1 MRFYRALLRL
11 YPAGFRAEYAADM
24 AGIFAARR
32 QRTRGLAAVVAL
44 YAAAIWDVV
53 QNAMRVHADLL
64 RQDLRYAVRTL
75 LRAKGYAATAVAI
88 TALGVGATTAAFSIT
103 DHVLIRPLRFADA
116 ERLVKVWE
124 KEPQYA
130 KTELSPGNYRDWKAQ
145 STSFEA
151 MAAFSA
157 KPANLAGSREPQ
169 HVETTLVDPSLF
181 PLLGATPERGRL
193 FDPEDDREG
202 AAGTLLVSHALWQ
215 AEFGADPAVLGKVV
229 RLDDENYTVIGV
241 MPPDFSFPNR
251 STQAWRP
258 FRFQATDFDD
268 RANDYLQVVAK
279 LKSGVTIDQAL
290 AELTSIAEQ
299 LERAYPKENFRT
311 RATVIPLRSELSP
324 QTRLLLTALFGAS
337 LSVLLIACTNLASL
351 LLARVL
357 GRRTELAVRSALGA
371 GRERLVRQLLTE
383 SLLLS
388 AAGGVIGI
396 TIAVAAMPLL
406 TRLVP
411 VALPI
416 GEPAIDLR
424 VLLFATL
431 ITCGTGLGFGVIPAL
446 RVCRSPDMTDLREA
460 TRSATNAGGQRL
472 RALLVVAQVAV
483 SVALLVS
490 AGLLIRALWRV
501 QSVNPGF
508 VTADVLAI
516 QTPVPWPRYAPTA
529 RRVDFYNRVLSE
541 TRALPGVTNAAFISF
556 VPMAMGGGIW
566 PVTVHG
572 APATPADG
580 EQSVTGSLR
589 FVTPDFF
596 ATLGIPLRRGRDVR
610 ESDTVS
616 SQMVAVV
623 SESFVRRYWPDNDP
637 IGRTFTMAT
646 KERTVVGV
654 VGDIRVRGLERPSEP
669 QVYLPYRQVEDGWF
683 PFYAP
688 KELVVRASS
697 DPAGLTPAI
706 RRIVREADPDL
717 PLARGTNAGR
727 RRRDT
732 DRAPSDAAS
741 RSAGLRLAVAGA
753 RRHRHPRIA
762 LLRRLRTADGDR
774 SPPRARRAALEH
786 PQAGRRTGAVAGDGR
801 RRARH
806 HHRLRRGTT
815 DERAARRRRA
825 RRPGDVCRLGRPC
838 HADDDGREPVSGAAG
853 AAGGRG
859 GRDAGIAFRKSDV

>member
-1 MRFYRALLRL
+1 MSSD
-11 YPAGFRAEYAADM
+11 AG
-24 AGIFAARR
+24 
-32 QRTRGLAAVVAL
+32 
-44 YAAAIWDVV
+44 
-53 QNAMRVHADLL
+53 
-64 RQDLRYAVRTL
+64 
-75 LRAKGYAATAVAI
+75 
-88 TALGVGATTAAFSIT
+88 
-103 DHVLIRPLRFADA
+103 
-116 ERLVKVWE
+116 
-124 KEPQYA
+124 
-130 KTELSPGNYRDWKAQ
+130 
-145 STSFEA
+145 
-151 MAAFSA
+151 
-157 KPANLAGSREPQ
+157 
-169 HVETTLVDPSLF
+169 
-181 PLLGATPERGRL
+181 
-193 FDPEDDREG
+193 
-202 AAGTLLVSHALWQ
+202 
-215 AEFGADPAVLGKVV
+215 
-229 RLDDENYTVIGV
+229 
-241 MPPDFSFPNR
+241 
-251 STQAWRP
+251 
-258 FRFQATDFDD
+258 
-268 RANDYLQVVAK
+268 
-279 LKSGVTIDQAL
+279 
-290 AELTSIAEQ
+290 
-299 LERAYPKENFRT
+299 
-311 RATVIPLRSELSP
+311 
-324 QTRLLLTALFGAS
+324 
-337 LSVLLIACTNLASL
+337 
-351 LLARVL
+351 
-357 GRRTELAVRSALGA
+357 TELAVRSALGA

-388 AAGGVIGI
+388 TAGGVIGI

-483 SVALLVS
+483 SVALLIS

-566 PVTVHG
+566 PITIHG
-572 APATPADG
+572 APATPADS

-610 ESDTVS
+610 ESDTVA

-717 PLARGTNAGR
+717 PLARVRTLADVVETQTAPRVTQLRVLQAFALLSLVLAGIGIHGLLSYAVSER
-727 RRRDT
+727 RT
-732 DRAPSDAAS
+732 EI
-741 RSAGLRLAVAGA
+741 GLRLALGAQRSSILKLVVGQGVWLAMVGAALGIIIAYAAGQQMS
-753 RRHRHPRIA
+753 A
-762 LLRRLRTADGDR
+762 LLAGVGPGDPATFAG
-774 SPPRARRAALEH
+774 SAALVMLMTT
-786 PQAGRRTGAVAGDGR
+786 AGSLFPAL
-801 RRARH
+801 RA
-806 HHRLRRGTT
+806 LRVDAALVMRG
-815 DERAARRRRA
+815 
-825 RRPGDVCRLGRPC
+825 
-838 HADDDGREPVSGAAG
+838 
-853 AAGGRG
+853 
-859 GRDAGIAFRKSDV
+859 